1 VDDARRPGAEFRQTM
16 AAFASG
22 VTVVSTRWRG
32 VSHAMTATAFCSVS
46 LDPPLVLVCVSRQSR
61 FHAAVTQADC
71 WSVSLLSAGQEGVA
85 RHFANSG
92 RRLET
97 QFDEVPHTLGPVTGA
112 PLIND
117 ALGWLE
123 CTTYGMHDGGD
134 HTILV
139 GQVER
144 SSRDP
149 ARKGPLTYY
158 RGTYSQPSDVR

>member
-1 VDDARRPGAEFRQTM
+1 MVNARRPGAEFRQTM

-22 VTVVSTRWRG
+22 VTVVTTRWQG
-32 VSHAMTATAFCSVS
+32 VAHAMTATAFCSVS

-61 FHAAVTQADC
+61 FHAAVTQAGG
-71 WSVSLLSAGQEGVA
+71 WAVSLLSAGQEGVA

-92 RRLET
+92 RRLQT
-97 QFDEVPHTLGPVTGA
+97 QFDELPHTPGPVTDA
-112 PLIND
+112 PLID
-117 ALGWLE
+117 GALGWLE

-139 GQVER
+139 GRVER
-144 SSRDP
+144 SSRDQ
-149 ARKGPLTYY
+149 ALKEPLTYY